1 MFPNVHECGPNEGFS
16 SYHMATKKVCCNLV
30 KCEKQCHLFTRFY
43 AKHLVQDKLELVG
56 LQSDLFV
63 ATLVKRR
70 TQR

>member
-1 MFPNVHECGPNEGFS
+1 MYTNVAQMKVS
-16 SYHMATKKVCCNLV
+16 AAITWLRKKVCCNLV